1 MQTNHGRFYR
11 FAEARLKHWY
21 SRKGWQIESC
31 GPLPDKLVVIA
42 APHSSNWDLPFALAI
57 AFHLDLAVRWVGKKS
72 IFRWP
77 FGGMMRKLG
86 GVAVDRSKRSDTVQ
100 QLADSIRSA
109 PGRIHLVIAPEG
121 TRSMVTQWKS
131 GFYHIALTANVPLAF
146 AFVDYKRKTGGIAQT
161 FHPTGNY
168 DADLKIIQDFYRTVT
183 PKYPE
188 KYALY
193 RL

>member
-1 MQTNHGRFYR
+1 MQTKHGLFYR
-11 FAEARLKHWY
+11 FAEARLKSWY
-21 SRKGWQIESC
+21 SAKGWQIQNC

-100 QLADSIRSA
+100 QLANSIRTA

-131 GFYHIALTANVPLAF
+131 GFYHIALAANVPLAF
-146 AFVDYKRKTGGIAQT
+146 AFVDYKQKRGGIAHL

-168 DADLKIIQDFYRTVT
+168 DADMKIIQDFYRTVT
-183 PKYPE
+183 PKFPE
-188 KYALY
+188 KSSLS